1 MSYTTHMS
9 HITVNDIE
17 TLESLKKKLQKY
29 PDEAYKTRVKAII
42 LAKRGKKRFEIVEQ
56 LTVDAKSV
64 TTWLAKYNKGGTDSL
79 VSNKGG
85 RPEGD
90 LLWSTEIFDALAQEV
105 DKGGYWSIPRMQEWL
120 KKHKNKEVPEQTV
133 WYRMDKLKYSYK
145 GARPHPVQGD
155 KDKQEVFKKRASSRS
170 WSR

>member
-1 MSYTTHMS
+1 MS
-9 HITVNDIE
+9 HITIKDIE
-17 TLESLKKKLQKY
+17 TLESLKKKLHRY
-29 PDEAYKTRVKAII
+29 SDEAYKTRVKAII

-64 TTWLAKYNKGGTDSL
+64 TTWLAKYNKGGTESL

-90 LLWSTEIFDALAQEV
+90 LVWSVEIFDDLAEEI

-120 KKHKNKEVPEQTV
+120 KKHKGKEVPEQTV
-133 WYRMDKLKYSYK
+133 WYRMNKLKYSYK

-155 KDKQEVFKKRASSRS
+155 KDKQEAFKKGASAHT
-170 WSR
+170 WSS

>member
-1 MSYTTHMS
+1 MS
-9 HITVNDIE
+9 HITIQDIE
-17 TLESLKKKLQKY
+17 TLESLKTKLHKY
-29 PDEAYKTRVKAII
+29 SDEAYKTRVKAVI
-42 LAKRGKKRFEIVEQ
+42 LAKRGKKRLEIVEQ

-64 TTWLAKYNKGGTDSL
+64 TTWLTKYNKGGTESL

-85 RPEGD
+85 RPKGD
-90 LLWSTEIFDALAQEV
+90 LVWSIEIFDALAQEI

-120 KKHKNKEVPEQTV
+120 KKHKGKEVPEQTV

-155 KDKQEVFKKRASSRS
+155 KGKQEAFKKGASPHT